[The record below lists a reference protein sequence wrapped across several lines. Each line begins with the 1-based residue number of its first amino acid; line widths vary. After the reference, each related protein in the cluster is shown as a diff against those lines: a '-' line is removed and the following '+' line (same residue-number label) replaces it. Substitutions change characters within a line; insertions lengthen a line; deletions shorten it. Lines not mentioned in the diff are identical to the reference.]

1 MCVRASVNVTMT
13 AHALVRSTDMV
24 KIKKAAKPK
33 QPKPRAKVSN
43 ARRSAVIRQ
52 PMQQVYSA
60 PQPPPIPKFSDSIAG
75 AGAAVGH
82 KIGSFLSGI
91 FGMGAYK
98 IKQNSVMNS
107 ISQQVP
113 FMHSSSESITFRHRE
128 YIADISS
135 TTAFATT
142 VYYINP
148 GLAASFPYLA
158 SIAQN
163 FQEYEFKGLVYEFK
177 SLSADALNST
187 NTALGSIAMAAQY
200 RSDASAF
207 VDKQQLLNEM
217 WSADAKPSENFL
229 LPIECAPVENT
240 LKIQYVRGGAVPS
253 GQDAK
258 LYDLAKLTVASYGSQ
273 ASAVVG
279 ELWATYEVVLR
290 KPQLSSGL
298 NLYGQSAHYTA
309 PDAVVTTGY
318 LGVTRT
324 SVFDSIGLTLTGTVL
339 TFPIGCQGLYQITLM
354 WSGVAATISQPSFA
368 VAPSSA
374 SITPLAPKTGGF
386 KMQSPVDTVS
396 SAALCITFWT
406 KINDPTVAT
415 TVTLSAGTI
424 PTASCLFDIFVQQIN
439 LGVS

>member
-1 MCVRASVNVTMT
+1 
-13 AHALVRSTDMV
+13 MV
-24 KIKKAAKPK
+24 KSKKAVKPK
-33 QPKPRAKVSN
+33 QPKPRPKVSN
-43 ARRSAVIRQ
+43 PRRSQ
-52 PMQQVYSA
+52 PMRYQPQPVYA
-60 PQPPPIPKFSDSIAG
+60 QPQPPQIPKFADSISG

-113 FMHSSSESITFRHRE
+113 FMHSSSESVTFRHRE

-135 TTAFATT
+135 TAAFTTT

-148 GLAASFPYLA
+148 GLAATFPYLS

-163 FQEYEFKGLVYEFK
+163 FQEYEFKGLVFEFK
-177 SLSADALNST
+177 SLSASALNST

-200 RSDASAF
+200 RSDATNF

-217 WSADAKPSENFL
+217 WSADAKPCDDFM
-229 LPIECAPVENT
+229 LPIECAPAEKPIN
-240 LKIQYVRGGAVPS
+240 LQYVRGTSVPS

-258 LYDLAKLTVASYGSQ
+258 MYDLAKLTVASYGSQ
-273 ASAVVG
+273 ATSVVG

-339 TFPIGCQGLYQITLM
+339 TLPVGCQGLYQLTM
-354 WSGVAATISQPSFA
+354 TWSGVAASVAKPSYVISPST
-368 VAPSSA
+368 A
-374 SITPLAPKTGGF
+374 SLTPIVPKFGGF
-386 KMQSPVDTVS
+386 LLQSPVDGVS
-396 SAALCITFWT
+396 SATFTIVRWISITDPTAATTITF
-406 KINDPTVAT
+406 
-415 TVTLSAGTI
+415 SAGTL
-424 PTASCLFDIFVQQIN
+424 PTATCVVDIFVNQLN
-439 LGVS
+439 LAVT